1 MSTKPSDVLQI
12 RKYPNRRYYDATRSC
27 HVTLNELYDLVRG
40 GHTVRITESR
50 DGEDITNLVLL
61 QILLDRDQPKL
72 DVFPAALFHQV
83 IRTNLPA
90 LRASVDRFFGPLT
103 QLMASSHQQFDS
115 FLKQAF
121 STQMP
126 NPMDWTKSMFEMMSA
141 PARNE
146 ASDRQPESA
155 VDEAEPA
162 EPAARQ
168 EPGPVPPPPEAPPA
182 SDQTLDEMRRQI
194 SELNTRLEQL
204 SSRSSNQE
212 H

>member
-27 HVTLNELYDLVRG
+27 HVTLNELYNLVRG

-61 QILLDRDQPKL
+61 QILLERDQPKL
-72 DVFPAALFHQV
+72 DVFPSSLFHQV
-83 IRTNLPA
+83 IRTNVPA

-103 QLMASSHQQFDS
+103 HLMASSHQQFDS
-115 FLKQAF
+115 FLRQAF

-126 NPMDWTKSMFEMMSA
+126 NPMDWTKSMFEMMST

-146 ASDRQPESA
+146 ASDRQPEPA
-155 VDEAEPA
+155 IDETEPA
-162 EPAARQ
+162 EPPAA
-168 EPGPVPPPPEAPPA
+168 PGPAPAPTPPEAAPA
-182 SDQTLDEMRRQI
+182 SDQTLDEMRQQI
-194 SELNTRLEQL
+194 SELNTRLERL
-204 SSRSSNQE
+204 SSRTSNQE